1 MPADQFRRF
10 MKHPYSTRYFKT
22 KLQTHANS
30 SSIRYESLIKIE
42 KLKMNEPVK
51 ARANYSLDMDN
62 VSQADSSFMSFPC
75 SSVTSVDFPHLLN
88 VSPLKSR
95 RESVSKVY
103 SMYEAPHSTIN
114 FRYSKLTSERS
125 SVERSIF
132 QPSPPRTRDSSVRRS
147 RPLSASISMSKR
159 VNRKRL

>member
-1 MPADQFRRF
+1 

-88 VSPLKSR
+88 VSRNLNAALKSR